1 MGLTVS
7 SGGGDYENLAP
18 GRYKASCYK
27 IVDMGSRMESFQG
40 QPEKKRATVYIYWEV
55 THMQM
60 GNDGEEFW
68 DDIAMT
74 DGRPFS
80 IGKKYTASLNENSTL
95 HRDLKSWRGKPF
107 TAIELAGFNIENV
120 LGVSCELEVVP
131 YKTQDGSER
140 TKLEGVYKPD
150 GGAKRVSTYNKQVIF
165 DIDVYCEEFTG
176 QSSEESKAM
185 CDVLEACAPWMK
197 EEIDNSLEVKAAQEK
212 GGRSAPPPASQGGGL
227 SDFKKDDDDDEPEPE
242 EEIPF

>member
-7 SGGGDYENLAP
+7 RGGGDYENLAP
-18 GRYKASCYK
+18 GRYKAACYK

-40 QPEKKRATVYIYWEV
+40 QPEMKRATVYIYWEV

-107 TAIELAGFNIENV
+107 SAEELAGFDIKNV
-120 LGVSCELEVVP
+120 LGVTCELEVVP

-140 TKLEGVYKPD
+140 TKVEGVYKPD
-150 GGAKRVSTYNKQVIF
+150 GGAKRVETSNEQVIF

-185 CDVLEACAPWMK
+185 CDVLEDCAPWMK
-197 EEIDNSLEVKAAQEK
+197 EEIANSREVKAAQEK

-242 EEIPF
+242 EDIPF

>member
-7 SGGGDYENLAP
+7 SGGGDYENLTP
-18 GRYKASCYK
+18 GRYKAACYK

-107 TAIELAGFNIENV
+107 SAEELAGFDIKNV
-120 LGVSCELEVVP
+120 LGVTCELEVIP

-140 TKLEGVYKPD
+140 TKVEGVYKPD
-150 GGAKRVSTYNKQVIF
+150 GGAKRVETSNEQVIF

-185 CDVLEACAPWMK
+185 CDVLEDCAPWMK

-242 EEIPF
+242 EDIPF

>member
-18 GRYKASCYK
+18 GRYKAACYK

-150 GGAKRVSTYNKQVIF
+150 GGAKVIETINETQDF
-165 DIDVYCEEFTG
+165 DVEVYCQEWTG
-176 QSSEESKAM
+176 QSSAESKKM
-185 CDVLEACAPWMK
+185 CDIFETLPPWLK
-197 EEIDNSLEVKAAQEK
+197 EEISTSKEVTTAQQNASTPAQPAAPTSPQ
-212 GGRSAPPPASQGGGL
+212 QGGGL
-227 SDFKKDDDDDEPEPE
+227 ADLSSDDKDED
-242 EEIPF
+242 IPF

>member
-7 SGGGDYENLAP
+7 SGGGDYESLSS
-18 GRYKASCYK
+18 GRYKATCYK

-40 QPEKKRATVYIYWEV
+40 QPEKKRATVYFYWEV
-55 THMQM
+55 TQVLM
-60 GNDGEEFW
+60 GNEGEEFW

-80 IGKKYTASLNENSTL
+80 IGKKYTASLNENATL

-107 TAIELAGFNIENV
+107 TAEELAGFDIKNV
-120 LGVSCELEVVP
+120 LGVTCELEVIP

-140 TKLEGVYKPD
+140 TKVEGVYKPD
-150 GGAKRVSTYNKQVIF
+150 GGAKRVDTLNDKMLF
-165 DIDVYCEEFTG
+165 DIDVYCQEFVG
-176 QSSEESKAM
+176 ESSADSKAM
-185 CDVLEACAPWMK
+185 CDALDDCAPWMK

-212 GGRSAPPPASQGGGL
+212 GGPVVTPPVNESGGL
-227 SDFKKDDDDDEPEPE
+227 SDFKKNEDNDEKED
-242 EEIPF
+242 EIPF